1 MKKGAA
7 LSVVLA
13 LGGTA
18 MFWGTQPGGTGV
30 WAKAS
35 NASDTADIIV
45 PARTAILLFMSSPGE
60 LTSLMARFSR
70 ENMVGGRWVV
80 KPLTRPVRRSIGREL
95 RIAKGVGFSP
105 GCGGSHCQRSAVAG
119 GNSM

>member
-18 MFWGTQPGGTGV
+18 KFWVTQPGGTGV

-35 NASDTADIIV
+35 EASDTADITI
-45 PARTAILLFMSSPGE
+45 PARTANLLFMSSPGADE
-60 LTSLMARFSR
+60 SLSSSFAGKYDERPASGQAAARFAL
-70 ENMVGGRWVV
+70 
-80 KPLTRPVRRSIGREL
+80 PILCRPCARRTARRATS
-95 RIAKGVGFSP
+95 
-105 GCGGSHCQRSAVAG
+105 SA
-119 GNSM
+119 